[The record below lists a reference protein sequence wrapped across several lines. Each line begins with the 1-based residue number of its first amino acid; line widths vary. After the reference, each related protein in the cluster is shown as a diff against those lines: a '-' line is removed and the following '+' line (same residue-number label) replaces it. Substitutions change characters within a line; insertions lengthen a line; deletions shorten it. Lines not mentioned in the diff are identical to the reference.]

1 MLASQRQASL
11 ERQRL
16 LHQQQEIARMRRA
29 AARYKDQMKDLPP
42 ASPNVSS
49 ILPTP
54 SEEGDDASMSAS
66 MSGSDS
72 MLILSPPGGEAGA
85 RDSTMDASAMEKQA
99 RVLQKLK
106 MLQQP
111 LSMK

>member
-54 SEEGDDASMSAS
+54 SEEGDDASMS
-66 MSGSDS
+66 GSDS

>member
-42 ASPNVSS
+42 TTPNISS

-54 SEEGDDASMSAS
+54 SEEGDDASMS
-66 MSGSDS
+66 GSDS
-72 MLILSPPGGEAGA
+72 MLLSPPGGEAGA